1 MDHEDI
7 TNDNNTNDSNTNDNN
22 ANDSTSYY
30 APIEFVAN
38 ASDEGRGLRDV
49 LRKRIGISR
58 RLMVRL
64 KTSEEGLSVNGQKVW
79 SNHKISEG
87 DVISLRMETEISETI
102 LPQPMELDIV
112 FEDDHLLVLNKPAGI
127 IVHPTTG
134 HYLNTLANGV
144 MHYWQERGERIRFR
158 PVHRLD
164 ENTSGLVIIAK
175 HPLAQQQL
183 SAQMMEG
190 TVSKQYRT
198 FVYGRPPE
206 LEGEINAPIG
216 RHTEDPHRRVVRED
230 GAPSQTFY
238 EVTASYIGQAS
249 AVNIRLGTGRTHQI
263 RVHMTSIGCPI
274 IGDSYYTDEKWITTK
289 LADSL
294 SKVIERQAL
303 HAARLGFNH
312 PVTGEEMQ
320 LEAALPDDMQRL
332 EQELLAIEADYFAS
346 LNDNQ

>member
-1 MDHEDI
+1 MANE
-7 TNDNNTNDSNTNDNN
+7 NENVN
-22 ANDSTSYY
+22 ADYY
-30 APIEFVAN
+30 APIEFIAN
-38 ASDEGRGLRDV
+38 ASDEGRKLREV

-64 KTSEEGLSVNGQKVW
+64 KTSEEGLSVNGLKVW
-79 SNHKISEG
+79 PNHIVSEG
-87 DVISLRMETEISETI
+87 DIISLRMETEVSETI

-112 FEDDHLLVLNKPAGI
+112 FEDDHLLVLNKPAGV

-164 ENTSGLVIIAK
+164 EHTSGLVVIAK

-190 TVSKQYRT
+190 TVTKQYRT

-206 LEGEINAPIG
+206 REGEINAPIG
-216 RHTEDPHRRVVRED
+216 RQTEDPHRRVVRED
-230 GAPSQTFY
+230 GAPSLTFY
-238 EVTASYIGQAS
+238 KVTDTYLDQAS
-249 AVNIRLGTGRTHQI
+249 AVDIRLGTGRTHQI

-274 IGDSYYTDEKWITTK
+274 IGDGYYTDEKWTSSE
-289 LADSL
+289 LSASL
-294 SKVIERQAL
+294 SGVIARQAL
-303 HAARLGFNH
+303 HAARLGFKH
-312 PVTGEEMQ
+312 PVTGEEMR
-320 LEAALPDDMQRL
+320 LEAALPEDMKRL
-332 EQELLAIEADYFAS
+332 EQELSKLSHTE
-346 LNDNQ
+346 

>member
-1 MDHEDI
+1 MCFGGGLKGM
-7 TNDNNTNDSNTNDNN
+7 TNEENS
-22 ANDSTSYY
+22 SIGYY
-30 APIEFVAN
+30 APIEFVAE
-38 ASDEGRGLRDV
+38 ASDDGRGLRDV

-79 SNHKISEG
+79 PNHRISEG
-87 DVISLRMETEISETI
+87 DVISLRMETEVSETI
-102 LPQPMELDIV
+102 LPQPMDLDIV

-164 ENTSGLVIIAK
+164 EHTSGLVIIAK

-190 TVSKQYRT
+190 TVTKEYRT

-206 LEGEINAPIG
+206 EKGEINAPIG
-216 RHTEDPHRRVVRED
+216 RQTEDPHRRVVRED
-230 GAPSQTFY
+230 GSPSQTFY
-238 EVTASYIGQAS
+238 QVTAHYLDQAS
-249 AVNIRLGTGRTHQI
+249 AVDIRLGTGRTHQI
-263 RVHMTSIGCPI
+263 RVHMTSVGCPI
-274 IGDSYYTDEKWITTK
+274 IGDDYYSDEKWKKTE
-289 LADSL
+289 LA
-294 SKVIERQAL
+294 SKVTQVIERQAL
-303 HAARLGFNH
+303 HAIRLGFNH
-312 PVTGEEMQ
+312 PVTGQSMK
-320 LEAALPDDMQRL
+320 LEAAMPEDMIRL
-332 EQELLAIEADYFAS
+332 EQLLSDQSE
-346 LNDNQ
+346 NMN

>member
-1 MDHEDI
+1 M
-7 TNDNNTNDSNTNDNN
+7 TNEENS
-22 ANDSTSYY
+22 STGYY
-30 APIEFVAN
+30 APIEFVAE
-38 ASDEGRGLRDV
+38 ASDDGRGLRDV

-79 SNHKISEG
+79 PNHRISEG
-87 DVISLRMETEISETI
+87 DVISLRMETEVSETI
-102 LPQPMELDIV
+102 LPQPMDLDIV

-164 ENTSGLVIIAK
+164 EHTSGLVIIAK

-190 TVSKQYRT
+190 TVTKEYRT

-206 LEGEINAPIG
+206 EKGEINAPIG
-216 RHTEDPHRRVVRED
+216 RQTEDPHRRVVRED
-230 GAPSQTFY
+230 GSPSQTFY
-238 EVTASYIGQAS
+238 QVTAHYLDQAS
-249 AVNIRLGTGRTHQI
+249 AVDIRLGTGRTHQI
-263 RVHMTSIGCPI
+263 RVHMTSVGCPI
-274 IGDSYYTDEKWITTK
+274 IGDDYYSDEKWKKTE
-289 LADSL
+289 LA
-294 SKVIERQAL
+294 SKVTQVIERQAL
-303 HAARLGFNH
+303 HAIRLGFNH
-312 PVTGEEMQ
+312 PVTGQSMK
-320 LEAALPDDMQRL
+320 LEAAMPEDMIRL
-332 EQELLAIEADYFAS
+332 EQLLSDQSE
-346 LNDNQ
+346 NMN

>member
-1 MDHEDI
+1 MTSGNESGSVKGNRDEI
-7 TNDNNTNDSNTNDNN
+7 NMN
-22 ANDSTSYY
+22 AADYY

-38 ASDEGRGLRDV
+38 ASDEGRKLREV

-58 RLMVRL
+58 RLMVKL

-79 SNHKISEG
+79 PNHIVSEG
-87 DVISLRMETEISETI
+87 DVISLRMETEVSETI
-102 LPQPMELDIV
+102 LPQPMALDIV
-112 FEDDHLLVLNKPAGI
+112 FEDDHLLVLNKPAGV

-164 ENTSGLVIIAK
+164 EHTSGLVVIAK

-190 TVSKQYRT
+190 TVTKQYRT
-198 FVYGRPPE
+198 FVYGCPPE
-206 LEGEINAPIG
+206 RSGEVNAPIG
-216 RHTEDPHRRVVRED
+216 RQTEDPHRRVVRED
-230 GAPSQTFY
+230 GAPSLTYYQ
-238 EVTASYIGQAS
+238 VTETYLDQAS
-249 AVNIRLGTGRTHQI
+249 AIDIRLGTGRTHQI

-274 IGDSYYTDEKWITTK
+274 IGDGYYTDEKWTSTE
-289 LADSL
+289 LAASL
-294 SKVIERQAL
+294 SGVIARQAL
-303 HAARLGFNH
+303 HAARLGFKH

-320 LEAALPDDMQRL
+320 LEAALPDDMKRL
-332 EQELLAIEADYFAS
+332 EQELSKLAQTE
-346 LNDNQ
+346 

>member
-1 MDHEDI
+1 MTAED
-7 TNDNNTNDSNTNDNN
+7 NSN
-22 ANDSTSYY
+22 SGYY

-79 SNHKISEG
+79 SNHKIAEG
-87 DVISLRMETEISETI
+87 DVISLRMETEVSETI

-183 SAQMMEG
+183 SAQMIEG
-190 TVSKQYRT
+190 TVAKEYRT

-206 LEGEINAPIG
+206 LAGEINAPIG
-216 RHTEDPHRRVVRED
+216 RQTEDPHRRVVRED

-238 EVTASYIGQAS
+238 KVTANYLDQAS
-249 AVNIRLGTGRTHQI
+249 AVDIRLGTGRTHQI

-274 IGDSYYTDEKWITTK
+274 IGDSYYSDEKWTSTD
-289 LADSL
+289 LAERL
-294 SKVIERQAL
+294 SAIIGRQAL
-303 HAARLGFNH
+303 HAFRLGFNH
-312 PVTGEEMQ
+312 PVTGEALL
-320 LEAALPDDMQRL
+320 LEAALPDDMRL
-332 EQELLAIEADYFAS
+332 LERELLKLLEP
-346 LNDNQ
+346 

>member
-1 MDHEDI
+1 MANE
-7 TNDNNTNDSNTNDNN
+7 NENVN
-22 ANDSTSYY
+22 ADYY

-38 ASDEGRGLRDV
+38 ASDEGRKLREV

-64 KTSEEGLSVNGQKVW
+64 KTSEEGLSVNGLKVW
-79 SNHKISEG
+79 PNHIVSEG
-87 DVISLRMETEISETI
+87 DIISLRMETEVSETI

-112 FEDDHLLVLNKPAGI
+112 FEDDHLLVLNKPAGV

-164 ENTSGLVIIAK
+164 EHTSGLVVIAK

-190 TVSKQYRT
+190 TVTKQYRT

-206 LEGEINAPIG
+206 REGEINAPIG
-216 RHTEDPHRRVVRED
+216 RQTEDPHRRVVRED
-230 GAPSQTFY
+230 GAPSLTFY
-238 EVTASYIGQAS
+238 KVTDTYHDQAS
-249 AVNIRLGTGRTHQI
+249 AIDIRLGTGRTHQI
-263 RVHMTSIGCPI
+263 RVHMTSVGCPI
-274 IGDSYYTDEKWITTK
+274 IGDGYYTDEKWTSSEW
-289 LADSL
+289 AANL
-294 SKVIERQAL
+294 SEVIARQAL
-303 HAARLGFNH
+303 HAALLIFKH
-312 PVTGEEMQ
+312 PVTGEEMR
-320 LEAALPDDMQRL
+320 LEAALPEDMKRL
-332 EQELLAIEADYFAS
+332 EQELSKLSHTE
-346 LNDNQ
+346 

>member
-1 MDHEDI
+1 MW
-7 TNDNNTNDSNTNDNN
+7 NTNAVRKCFGGGLKGMTYEENNSTN
-22 ANDSTSYY
+22 YY
-30 APIEFVAN
+30 APIEFVAE

-79 SNHKISEG
+79 SNHRISEG
-87 DVISLRMETEISETI
+87 DVISLRMETEVSETI
-102 LPQPMELDIV
+102 LPQPLDLDIV
-112 FEDDHLLVLNKPAGI
+112 FEDEHLLVLNKPAGI

-190 TVSKQYRT
+190 TVTKEYRA
-198 FVYGRPPE
+198 FVYGHPPE
-206 LEGEINAPIG
+206 AEGEINAPIG
-216 RHTEDPHRRVVRED
+216 RQTEDPHRRVVRED

-238 EVTASYIGQAS
+238 RVIAHYLDQAS
-249 AVNIRLGTGRTHQI
+249 AVDIHLGTGRTHQI
-263 RVHMTSIGCPI
+263 RVHMTSVGCPI
-274 IGDSYYTDEKWITTK
+274 IGDDYYSEEKWTTTE
-289 LADSL
+289 LA
-294 SKVIERQAL
+294 SKVNQVIVRQAL
-303 HAARLGFNH
+303 HAVRLGFNH
-312 PVTGEEMQ
+312 PVTGEAMK
-320 LEAALPDDMQRL
+320 LEAAMPEDMKRL
-332 EQELLAIEADYFAS
+332 EQLLLTIH
-346 LNDNQ
+346 N

>member
-1 MDHEDI
+1 M
-7 TNDNNTNDSNTNDNN
+7 TNEENS
-22 ANDSTSYY
+22 SIGYY
-30 APIEFVAN
+30 APIEFVAE
-38 ASDEGRGLRDV
+38 ASDDGRGLRDV

-79 SNHKISEG
+79 PNHRIFEG
-87 DVISLRMETEISETI
+87 DVISLRMETEVSETI
-102 LPQPMELDIV
+102 LPQPMDLDIV

-164 ENTSGLVIIAK
+164 EHTSGLVIIAK

-190 TVSKQYRT
+190 TVTKEYRT

-206 LEGEINAPIG
+206 EKGEINAPIG
-216 RHTEDPHRRVVRED
+216 RQTEDPHRRVVRED

-238 EVTASYIGQAS
+238 QVTAHYLDQAS
-249 AVNIRLGTGRTHQI
+249 AVDIRLGTGRTHQI
-263 RVHMTSIGCPI
+263 RVHMTSVGCPI
-274 IGDSYYTDEKWITTK
+274 IGDDYYSDEKWKKTE
-289 LADSL
+289 LA
-294 SKVIERQAL
+294 SKVTQVIERQAL
-303 HAARLGFNH
+303 HAIRLGFNH
-312 PVTGEEMQ
+312 PVTGESMK
-320 LEAALPDDMQRL
+320 LEAAMPEDLIRL
-332 EQELLAIEADYFAS
+332 EQLLSDQSE
-346 LNDNQ
+346 NMN

>member
-1 MDHEDI
+1 MID
-7 TNDNNTNDSNTNDNN
+7 DNNGS
-22 ANDSTSYY
+22 STYY
-30 APIEFVAN
+30 APIEYIAV
-38 ASDEGRGLRDV
+38 ASDEGRSLRDI

-58 RLMVRL
+58 RLMVKL
-64 KTSEEGLSVNGQKVW
+64 KTSDEGLSVNGQKVW
-79 SNHKISEG
+79 PNHPISEG
-87 DVISLRMETEISETI
+87 DVIRLRMETEISETI
-102 LPQPMELDIV
+102 LPQPIDLDIV

-144 MHYWQERGERIRFR
+144 THYWQERGERIRFR

-190 TVSKQYRT
+190 TVVKEYRT

-206 LEGEINAPIG
+206 SEGEINAPIG
-216 RHTEDPHRRVVRED
+216 RQTEDPHRRVVRED

-238 EVTASYIGQAS
+238 KVSASYLDQAS
-249 AVNIRLGTGRTHQI
+249 AIDIRLGTGRTHQI

-274 IGDSYYTDEKWITTK
+274 IGDGYYSEDKWTNSD
-289 LADSL
+289 LAARL
-294 SKVIERQAL
+294 SGSIQRQAL
-303 HAARLGFNH
+303 HAFRLGFDH
-312 PVTGEEMQ
+312 PVTGEAMI
-320 LEAALPDDMQRL
+320 LEAALPEDMLKL
-332 EQELLAIEADYFAS
+332 ESELRMIER
-346 LNDNQ
+346 